1 MGVHFVMKGG
11 LVTMSSTS
19 PGKSFEVEKIKNRSQ
34 NGILLNSRT
43 MVEKKD
49 FVSTGIL
56 TYAEG
61 DIIEIEMSEY
71 KAFVLGDKVNLTV
84 YSPGGVYVFESTVVA
99 KDHGALMVINP
110 PNNQSRFAEKRE
122 HPRMKVSQS
131 GVIVSIKEAEGVER
145 LLQNKVELT
154 VQNLSISGL
163 GFTVLENMDLYPN
176 STTVNVA
183 LDLGFTL
190 QCTTEIIRTETTAEG
205 YYYGARYVDLTPDK
219 ANSLRAFILKMQVE
233 SHYTLKNEE
242 MRKRNFK

>member
-1 MGVHFVMKGG
+1 
-11 LVTMSSTS
+11 MSSPS
-19 PGKSFEVEKIKNRSQ
+19 QGKSFEVERIKNRSQ
-34 NGILLNSRT
+34 NGILLQSRI

-61 DIIEIEMSEY
+61 DIIEIEISEY
-71 KAFVLGDKVNLTV
+71 KAFELGDKVKLTV

-110 PNNQSRFAEKRE
+110 PSNQSRFAEKRE
-122 HPRMKVSQS
+122 HPRVKVNQS
-131 GVIVSIKEAEGVER
+131 GVIVSIKETRGVER

-154 VQNLSISGL
+154 VHNLSISGL
-163 GFTVLENMDLYPN
+163 GFTVLENIGLDTN
-176 STTVNVA
+176 STVNVA

-190 QCTTEIIRTETTAEG
+190 QCAAEIIRSETTPEG

-233 SHYTLKNEE
+233 SHYTLKKEE
-242 MRKRNFK
+242 MQNRNFK